1 MPLILP
7 GNVATALGG
16 DYEVANSCRFND
28 DDSAQLAITPSSD
41 GSAEKWTLSFWMKMG
56 GLTTDQRTVRAYAV
70 SSSGSRSSIY
80 FDAVNQFS
88 VGFNPSGSS
97 WTTCT
102 LQSSSANMKFS
113 DPGGWMH
120 FVVACDTTQGT
131 AANRLK
137 GYVNG
142 VQKAFDAYPAEDMD
156 TMFNKSGRAQYIG
169 WRGYTTGYLDDYLAE
184 VYWIDGTQYAASDFG
199 EYDDDSPRI
208 WKPKDASGLT
218 FGTNGYYLDF
228 ENSSSLGNDAAG
240 SNNLTV
246 TNLVAADQCVDTP
259 TNNFATLNPLGFAGT
274 RPTFSQGN
282 LNAVCGTGVSLYSIS
297 TIGVSKG
304 KWYVEGEIEASS
316 ADSGN
321 YYHDFGFADR
331 PDTDGTAFY
340 VSAGRL
346 FWASAHDGKINYR
359 TGGTTTAGLVTGV
372 TTTDPGDFFQLY
384 LDMDNEL
391 MYWGRNG
398 ALLNSTGLSF
408 NGKESLTGEYF
419 FAFGDQFANGTTE
432 YAVNFGQGSIDGA
445 ATTSYNDAK
454 GYGNFKYD
462 PSVTTDEGDKDFLAL
477 CTKNLADYGG

>member
-16 DYEVANSCRFND
+16 DYEVANSLRFND

-56 GLTTDQRTVRAYAV
+56 GLATDQRTVRAYAV
-70 SSSGSRSSIY
+70 SSGGSRSAIY

-102 LQSSSANMKFS
+102 LQDDSTNMRFR
-113 DPGGWMH
+113 DPGAWIH

-218 FGTNGYYLDF
+218 FGTNGFWLDF
-228 ENSSSLGNDAAG
+228 EDSSNLGNDKNGGTDWSETSLAATD
-240 SNNLTV
+240 ST
-246 TNLVAADQCVDTP
+246 TDTP
-259 TNNFATLNPLGFAGT
+259 TNNWCVMQPLDNHFAGNT
-274 RPTFSQGN
+274 YTEGNTKVVTPTGATTWN
-282 LNAVCGTGVSLYSIS
+282 TGTFGVS
-297 TIGVSKG
+297 TG
-304 KWYVEGEIEASS
+304 K
-316 ADSGN
+316 
-321 YYHDFGFADR
+321 
-331 PDTDGTAFY
+331 
-340 VSAGRL
+340 
-346 FWASAHDGKINYR
+346 
-359 TGGTTTAGLVTGV
+359 
-372 TTTDPGDFFQLY
+372 
-384 LDMDNEL
+384 
-391 MYWGRNG
+391 
-398 ALLNSTGLSF
+398 
-408 NGKESLTGEYF
+408 
-419 FAFGDQFANGTTE
+419 
-432 YAVNFGQGSIDGA
+432 
-445 ATTSYNDAK
+445 
-454 GYGNFKYD
+454 
-462 PSVTTDEGDKDFLAL
+462 
-477 CTKNLADYGG
+477 

>member
-16 DYEVANSCRFND
+16 DYEVANSLRFND

-70 SSSGSRSSIY
+70 SSSGSRSAIY
-80 FDAVNQFS
+80 FDASDQFS

-102 LQSSSANMKFS
+102 LQDDSTNMRFR
-113 DPGGWMH
+113 DPGAWIH

-142 VQKAFDAYPAEDMD
+142 VQKTFDAYPAEDMD
-156 TMFNKSGRAQYIG
+156 TMYNKSGRSQYIG

-208 WKPKDASGLT
+208 WKPKDSSGLT

-228 ENSSSLGNDAAG
+228 EDSSALGNDAAG

-246 TNLVAADQCVDTP
+246 TNLAAVDQCVDTP
-259 TNNFATLNPLGFAGT
+259 TNSFAVLNPLSNYYYSSAFSEGNTKLTSHASNYGWSTSTFA
-274 RPTFSQGN
+274 
-282 LNAVCGTGVSLYSIS
+282 
-297 TIGVSKG
+297 VSKG
-304 KWYVEGEIEASS
+304 KWYIEVKDVSGASHTLGIVDRAPTANQQDLS
-316 ADSGN
+316 AQSFSSQ
-321 YYHDFGFADR
+321 Y
-331 PDTDGTAFY
+331 
-340 VSAGRL
+340 
-346 FWASAHDGKINYR
+346 
-359 TGGTTTAGLVTGV
+359 GV
-372 TTTDPGDFFQLY
+372 
-384 LDMDNEL
+384 
-391 MYWGRNG
+391 
-398 ALLNSTGLSF
+398 
-408 NGKESLTGEYF
+408 NGKAYINGSEDSSYDT
-419 FAFGDQFANGTTE
+419 FANDDILGIALDLDNNRLYYSKNGTWQGSSDPANGTNPLTITTASSTQNGV
-432 YAVNFGQGSIDGA
+432 YFIAVGDSGTSGNPVSDVNFGNPPFTISSSNADG
-445 ATTSYNDAK
+445 N
-454 GYGNFKYD
+454 GYGSFEYAP
-462 PSVTTDEGDKDFLAL
+462 PSGFLAL
-477 CTKNLADYGG
+477 CTKNLAEEG